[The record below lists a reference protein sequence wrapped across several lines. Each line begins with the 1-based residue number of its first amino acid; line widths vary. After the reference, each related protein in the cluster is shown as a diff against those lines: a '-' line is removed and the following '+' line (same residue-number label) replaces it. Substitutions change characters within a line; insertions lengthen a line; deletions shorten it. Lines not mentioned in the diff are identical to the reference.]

1 MKEKLLT
8 TREASQYLGITEAEV
23 IELSEKGLVPAYKV
37 GGVYLRF
44 KKEQLDLVKDKI
56 EPAAGDVSVKYSFLD
71 RLSDFFYYNDFYVF
85 SLLVI
90 SILAYL
96 IFSL

>member
-23 IELSEKGLVPAYKV
+23 ISLSERGVIPAYKV
-37 GGVYLRF
+37 GGIYLRF
-44 KKEQLDLVKDKI
+44 KKEQLDFIKDSMIPAVK
-56 EPAAGDVSVKYSFLD
+56 EVSQEYYFLD
-71 RLSDFFYYNDFYVF
+71 RLSDFFYYNDFYIL
-85 SLLVI
+85 SLLII
-90 SILAYL
+90 SVLVYL